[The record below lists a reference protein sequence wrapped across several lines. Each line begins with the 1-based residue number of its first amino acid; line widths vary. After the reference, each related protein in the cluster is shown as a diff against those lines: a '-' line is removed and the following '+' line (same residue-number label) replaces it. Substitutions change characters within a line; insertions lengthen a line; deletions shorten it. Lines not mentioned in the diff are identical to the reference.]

1 MLTKKDFKAIA
12 TIIDGNR
19 ILIDDYEYICDDVI
33 SDLAD
38 YLATQV
44 PNFDREEFIA
54 ACGV

>member
-12 TIIDGNR
+12 TIIDNNR

-38 YLATQV
+38 YLAIQN
-44 PNFDREEFIA
+44 PAFDREKFIT